1 MQIHVLLEPDQT
13 PDQLTALARLCEQ
26 AGIHTMW
33 LQNYVSC
40 RDPFM
45 ALVPAAMATRKVNL
59 GVCVVSPWEL
69 HPVRMANSLLT
80 LHEYSAG
87 RARLVIGG
95 GGEWVARLALQP
107 VKRVR
112 AVREAIE
119 LVRAG
124 LSGKSLTYLGEL
136 FKVYGYRPQFGVG
149 ESVGGVPLVYAGAN
163 QPQMLR
169 AAVPAADGVMYSDM
183 TRQLID
189 TAVARTREAL
199 VAKQG
204 TAEGYRINNI
214 WAWHIKAD
222 PEIARREACREI
234 LLRGLLDP
242 WYLESFM
249 SAEDCATVQKLKPAF
264 FKAFRDRSGIVEG
277 VPESILDALIANF
290 TITGTPDEIEHR
302 LPELEAFA
310 QAGVTELNFRLHDDP
325 AYAIRLIGERVVP
338 AFGAGGGP
346 AGHG

>member
-40 RDPFM
+40 RDAFM
-45 ALVPAAMATRKVNL
+45 ALVPAALATRRVRL
-59 GVCVVSPWEL
+59 GVCVVSPWEM
-69 HPVRMANSLLT
+69 HPVKMLNSLLT
-80 LHEYSAG
+80 LNEYSAG
-87 RARLVIGG
+87 RASLVIGG

-119 LVRAG
+119 LVRG
-124 LSGKSLTYLGEL
+124 GFTGKSLTYTGEL
-136 FKVYGYRPQFGVG
+136 YKVYGHRPDFGVVAPG
-149 ESVGGVPLVYAGAN
+149 IAAPLVYAGAN

-169 AAVPAADGVMYSDM
+169 AAVPSADGVMYSDM
-183 TRQLID
+183 THQLID
-189 TAVARTREAL
+189 TTVARTREAL
-199 VAKQG
+199 AAKNLPVA
-204 TAEGYRINNI
+204 GYRINNI

-222 PEIARREACREI
+222 RETARREACREM

-242 WYLESFM
+242 WYLGSFL
-249 SAEDCATVQKLKPAF
+249 SEEECATVERLKPIF
-264 FKAFRDRSGIVEG
+264 FKAFRDHSGNLEG
-277 VPESILDALIANF
+277 VPESIVDSLIRNF
-290 TITGTPDEIEHR
+290 TITGTPDELER
-302 LPELEAFA
+302 RMPELEAFA
-310 QAGVTELNFRLHDDP
+310 KAGVTELNFRLHDDP

-338 AFGAGGGP
+338 VVGTGGATG
-346 AGHG
+346 